1 MRAVVRG
8 LRTFMSL
15 ALPYFR
21 SEDRWIARALLAGIL
36 AAELGL
42 VAILVAINEWNKRF
56 FNALEARDWSAAQ
69 TELVIF
75 CAIALSAVAAGMA
88 QFFLGQRLIIRWRRW
103 ITERYVSMWMSSGR
117 HYRVRLVDGS
127 VDNIHLRIASD
138 VLIFLTRT
146 HELFTSLIGS
156 IVTIF
161 SFAVILWSLSAATPL
176 PLFGVDLSFAG
187 WLIVLAATYAA
198 VGTLFT
204 HWIGAP
210 LIPLNFNQQRYEADF
225 RFAIARATDQ
235 SEPVAL
241 MGGEAVERRE
251 LRHRF
256 GNLVRNWTRLVN
268 RQSGLV
274 GFIAGY
280 ARMSTVFPTLVVAP
294 AYLAG
299 SITLGSLVQTALAF
313 QNVEGALAYC
323 ISAYSKIAEWKAVM
337 DRLAQFEAAMHTVD
351 DHHVKTGASARIN
364 VTMLPGDDRL
374 IVRDLV
380 LRLPSGEPMVTFGR
394 IELAPG
400 ERLLLSGAS
409 GTGKSSFFRALSGLW
424 PLGEG
429 EIHFPENAK
438 VFTLPQRAYFPL
450 GSLRQAIAY
459 PTPVEDADDEAIRA
473 ALRAVGLSHLTHRLD
488 EEADWPAV
496 LAGGEQQRAAFARA
510 LLAAPDILLLD
521 EPVAALEATD
531 ADALFALLAER
542 LPRAIIVT
550 IGRATALAHLHD
562 SVIELKR
569 GTIASIES
577 VASIESAA
585 PRPVVVRA

>member
-1 MRAVVRG
+1 
-8 LRTFMSL
+8 MSL

-36 AAELGL
+36 VAELGL
-42 VAILVAINEWNKRF
+42 VAILIAINEWNKRF
-56 FNALEARDWSAAQ
+56 FNALEGRDWAAAQ

-75 CAIALSAVAAGMA
+75 CAIALSAIAAGMA

-103 ITERYVSMWMSSGR
+103 ITERYVSMWMANGR

-156 IVTIF
+156 LVTIL
-161 SFAVILWSLSAATPL
+161 SFAVILWSLSAVTPL
-176 PLFGVDLSFAG
+176 PLFGSDLSFAG
-187 WLIVLAATYAA
+187 WLIVLAACYAA
-198 VGTLFT
+198 IGTLFA

-235 SEPVAL
+235 AEPVAL

-256 GNLVRNWTRLVN
+256 GNLVRNWTQLVN

-337 DRLAQFEAAMHTVD
+337 DRLAQFEAAMQTVD
-351 DHHVKTGASARIN
+351 DHRDAKAKIN
-364 VTMLPGDDRL
+364 ITMLPGDDRL
-374 IVRDLV
+374 VVRDLV
-380 LRLPSGEPMVTFGR
+380 LRLPSGEAMVTFGR

-400 ERLLLSGAS
+400 DRLLLSGAS

-429 EIHFPENAK
+429 AIHFPEHAK

-459 PTPVEDADDEAIRA
+459 PTPVEQADDEAIRT
-473 ALRAVGLSHLTHRLD
+473 ALRAVGLNHLTDRLD

-521 EPVAALEATD
+521 EPVSALEATD
-531 ADALFALLAER
+531 AAALFALLAER
-542 LPRAIIVT
+542 LPRTMIVT
-550 IGRATALAHLHD
+550 IGRAAALAHLHD
-562 SVIELKR
+562 EVIELTR
-569 GTIASIES
+569 G
-577 VASIESAA
+577 VAAFTQPVA
-585 PRPVVVRA
+585 PRPAVVRA